1 MDEDNDFPIINIP
14 SDEDEEV
21 EEVEEVN
28 EIETKKEP
36 DEFFKKPEMSLKEKR
51 LESLR
56 KAREARK
63 KKKETE
69 KTPEPAP
76 VPEPKTNVIDYDLL
90 VNTIVDKLEDNKAK
104 RKMKKHLEQVKQN
117 AELES
122 NKPINQVEIES
133 NIYDKLFGF

>member
-14 SDEDEEV
+14 SEE

-28 EIETKKEP
+28 EIETKTEP
-36 DEFFKKPEMSLKEKR
+36 EPEEFFKKPEMSLKEKR

-63 KKKETE
+63 KKKET
-69 KTPEPAP
+69 KKAPEPAP
-76 VPEPKTNVIDYDLL
+76 APEPKTNVIDYDLL

-104 RKMKKHLEQVKQN
+104 RKAKKHLTQVKQN

-133 NIYDKLFGF
+133 NVYDKLFGF